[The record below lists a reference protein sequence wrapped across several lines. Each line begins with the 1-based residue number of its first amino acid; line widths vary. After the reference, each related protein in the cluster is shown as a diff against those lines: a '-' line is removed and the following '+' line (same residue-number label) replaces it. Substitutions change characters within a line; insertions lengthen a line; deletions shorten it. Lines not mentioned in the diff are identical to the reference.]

1 MRRHVKRVI
10 LACAALA
17 ASAAI
22 ATPALAQKSATA
34 PVKTSGQLTV
44 GLSLPSPGFQTGTVR
59 GTNVNNPKGMEVEMG
74 QMIAKKLGIATVKFY
89 NVSNFSNIY
98 SSAPKPYDFALAE
111 VTITP
116 ARAKAVAFSTPYYN
130 ANQGVLIRKGLN
142 PVPKS
147 IADLKNLVLCAQTGT
162 TGADYIKNKIRPTKA
177 ALFPSTTTIMYQQV
191 QSGRCD
197 ASVYDAPILGGQRA
211 TKPTAYGPIVGQI
224 TTGEQYGIVFE
235 KGSKL
240 LPQVNAILK
249 GWKADGTISKLAK
262 KYLTTDV
269 SKLPIFK

>member
-1 MRRHVKRVI
+1 VKRVI

-17 ASAAI
+17 ASAVI
-22 ATPALAQKSATA
+22 AAPALASTTA
-34 PVKTSGQLTV
+34 DPPVKTAGQLTV

-59 GTNVNNPKGMEVEMG
+59 GTNVLNPKGMEVEMA
-74 QMIAKKLGIATVKFY
+74 QMIAAKLGLKTVKFY

-98 SSAPKPYDFALAE
+98 NSAPKPYDFALAE

-116 ARAKAVAFSTPYYN
+116 ARAKAVAFSVSYYN
-130 ANQGVLIRKGLN
+130 ANQGVLIRKGLS
-142 PVPKS
+142 PEPKS
-147 IADLKNLVLCAQTGT
+147 IADLKNLVMCAQTGT
-162 TGADYIKNKIRPTKA
+162 TGADFIRSKIRPTKTP
-177 ALFPSTTTIMYQQV
+177 LFPQLTATMFQQV

-197 ASVYDAPILGGQRA
+197 ASVFDAPILGGQKA

-224 TTGEQYGIVFE
+224 KTGEQYGIVFE
-235 KGSKL
+235 QGSKL

-249 GWKADGTISKLAK
+249 AWKTDGTISRLAK

-269 SKLPIFK
+269 SKLPILK

>member
-1 MRRHVKRVI
+1 MKRVF
-10 LACAALA
+10 LAIAALA
-17 ASAAI
+17 ATAAV
-22 ATPALAQKSATA
+22 AVPAVASSTA
-34 PVKTSGQLTV
+34 APPTKTAGVLTV

-59 GTNVNNPKGMEVEMG
+59 GTNVLNPKGMEVEMA
-74 QMIAKKLGIATVKFY
+74 MDIAKKLGIKTVKFY

-98 SSAPKPYDFALAE
+98 SPAPKPYDFALAE

-116 ARAKAVAFSTPYYN
+116 ARAKAVAFSVPYYN
-130 ANQGVLIRKGLN
+130 ANQGVLIRKGLS
-142 PVPKS
+142 PVPTS

-162 TGADYIKNKIRPTKA
+162 TGADYIKTKIRPTKA
-177 ALFPSTTTIMYQQV
+177 ALYPSTTTIMYQQV

-197 ASVYDAPILGGQRA
+197 ASVYDAPILGGQKA
-211 TKPTAYGPIVGQI
+211 TDPSAYGPIVGQI
-224 TTGEQYGIVFE
+224 KTGEQYGIVFE

-240 LPQVNAILK
+240 LPLVNTILK
-249 GWKADGTISKLAK
+249 GWKTDGTISKLAK

>member
-1 MRRHVKRVI
+1 MKRVI
-10 LACAALA
+10 LAFAALA
-17 ASAAI
+17 TTAVI
-22 ATPALAQKSATA
+22 ATPALAGKAA
-34 PVKTSGQLTV
+34 GPPVKTAGQLTV
-44 GLSLPSPGFQTGTVR
+44 GLSLPSPGFQTGTIR
-59 GTNVNNPKGMEVEMG
+59 GTNVVNPKGMEVEMG
-74 QMIAKKLGIATVKFY
+74 QEIAAKLGIKKVKFY

-116 ARAKAVAFSTPYYN
+116 ARAKAVAFSVPYYN
-130 ANQGVLIRKGLN
+130 ANQGILIRKGLS
-142 PVPKS
+142 PQPKS
-147 IADLKNLVLCAQTGT
+147 IADLRKIVLCAQTGT
-162 TGADYIKNKIRPTKA
+162 TGADYIKSKIRPTKT

-211 TKPTAYGPIVGQI
+211 TKPTAYGPIIGQI
-224 TTGEQYGIVFE
+224 RTGEQYGIVFE

-269 SKLPIFK
+269 SRLPIFK

>member
-1 MRRHVKRVI
+1 LI

-17 ASAAI
+17 ASAAL
-22 ATPALAQKSATA
+22 AMPALAQNAAA
-34 PVKTSGQLTV
+34 PAVKTAGQLTV

-59 GTNVNNPKGMEVEMG
+59 GTNVVNPKGMEVEIG
-74 QMIAKKLGIATVKFY
+74 QMIAQKLGLDTVKFF

-98 SSAPKPYDFALAE
+98 SSAPKSYDFALAE

-130 ANQGVLIRKGLN
+130 ANQGVLIRKGLS
-142 PVPKS
+142 PVPTS
-147 IADLKNLVLCAQTGT
+147 IADLKGLVLCAQTGT
-162 TGADYIKNKIRPTKA
+162 TGADFIKSKIRPSKP

-211 TKPTAYGPIVGQI
+211 TKPSAYGPIVGQI

-269 SKLPIFK
+269 SKLPVFK

>member
-1 MRRHVKRVI
+1 MKRVF
-10 LACAALA
+10 LAIAALT
-17 ASAAI
+17 ASAVI
-22 ATPALAQKSATA
+22 AAPAVASGTA
-34 PVKTSGQLTV
+34 APTKTAGVLTV

-59 GTNVNNPKGMEVEMG
+59 GTNVLNPKGMEVEMAKE
-74 QMIAKKLGIATVKFY
+74 IATKLGVKTVKFF

-98 SSAPKPYDFALAE
+98 SPAPKPYDFALAE

-116 ARAKAVAFSTPYYN
+116 ARAKAVAFSIPYYD
-130 ANQGVLIRKGLN
+130 ANQGVLIRKGLT
-142 PVPKS
+142 PQPTS

-162 TGADYIKNKIRPTKA
+162 TGADYIKTKIRPTKA
-177 ALFPSTTTIMYQQV
+177 ALYPSTTTIMYQQV

-197 ASVYDAPILGGQRA
+197 ASVYDAPILGGQKA
-211 TKPTAYGPIVGQI
+211 TNPSAYGPIIGQI
-224 TTGEQYGIVFE
+224 KTGEQYGIVFE

-240 LPQVNAILK
+240 LPQVNTILK

>member
-1 MRRHVKRVI
+1 MKRLI

-17 ASAAI
+17 ASAVI
-22 ATPALAQKSATA
+22 ATPALAGTSASP
-34 PVKTSGQLTV
+34 PVKTPGTLTV
-44 GLSLPSPGFQTGTVR
+44 GLSLPSPGFQTGTIR
-59 GTNVNNPKGMEVEMG
+59 GTNVVNPKGMEVEMA
-74 QMIAKKLGIATVKFY
+74 MDIATKLGIKTVKFY

-130 ANQGVLIRKGLN
+130 ANQGVLIRKGLT
-142 PVPKS
+142 PVPTS
-147 IADLKNLVLCAQTGT
+147 IADLKKLVLCAQTGT
-162 TGADYIKNKIRPTKA
+162 TGADYIKSKIRPTKT

-211 TKPTAYGPIVGQI
+211 QKPTAYGPIVGQI
-224 TTGEQYGIVFE
+224 KTGEQYGIVFE

-249 GWKADGTISKLAK
+249 GWKTDGTISKLAK

>member
-1 MRRHVKRVI
+1 VKRVI

-17 ASAAI
+17 ASAVI
-22 ATPALAQKSATA
+22 ATPALGHSTA
-34 PVKTSGQLTV
+34 SPPVKTAGTLTV

-59 GTNVNNPKGMEVEMG
+59 GTNVLNPKGMEVEMA
-74 QMIAKKLGIATVKFY
+74 QLIAKKLGLKTVKFY

-116 ARAKAVAFSTPYYN
+116 ARAKAVAFSVPYYN
-130 ANQGVLIRKGLN
+130 ANQGVLIRKGLK
-142 PVPKS
+142 PVPTS
-147 IADLKNLVLCAQTGT
+147 IADLRNLVLCAQTGT
-162 TGADYIKNKIRPTKA
+162 TGADYIKTKIRPTKT
-177 ALFPSTTTIMYQQV
+177 ALYPATTTIMYQQV

-197 ASVYDAPILGGQRA
+197 ASVYDAPILGGQKA
-211 TKPTAYGPIVGQI
+211 TKPSAYGPIVGQI
-224 TTGEQYGIVFE
+224 KTGEQYGIVFE

-240 LPQVNAILK
+240 LPTVNTILK
-249 GWKADGTISKLAK
+249 GWQEDGTISKLAK